1 MDKPTLTIKHVL
13 TDVNL
18 KKEQELDIYLE
29 DFGYIKIAVSDK
41 GTPIIL
47 VDGLKDAIVDEW
59 HGHVPYKKKM
69 TELWDKEHE
78 NDDLGYGCCASCS
91 KPLEEEE
98 SDDELCSD
106 CLKKQNQRNNGGR

>member
-1 MDKPTLTIKHVL
+1 MDKAILTIKHVL

-41 GTPIIL
+41 GTPVIL
-47 VDGLKDAIVDEW
+47 VDGLENAIIDEW
-59 HGHVPYKKKM
+59 HGHMPYKKKI

-78 NDDLGYGCCASCS
+78 NDDLCAVCGNL
-91 KPLEEEE
+91 LEEE
-98 SDDELCSD
+98 SNDGLCPHY
-106 CLKKQNQRNNGGR
+106 LKETETNE